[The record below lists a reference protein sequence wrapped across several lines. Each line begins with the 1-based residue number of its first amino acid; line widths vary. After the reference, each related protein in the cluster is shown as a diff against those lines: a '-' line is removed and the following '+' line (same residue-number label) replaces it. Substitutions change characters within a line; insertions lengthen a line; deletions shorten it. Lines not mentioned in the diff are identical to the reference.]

1 MGSGKSY
8 WAKFLAQHL
17 NYKYIDSDEE
27 VSKQENLSISKLFE
41 TKGQNYF
48 REIET
53 KWINEFNEDNSVVA
67 VGGGLPIFSN
77 NMELL
82 LKKGKV
88 FWIDETFEVVFE
100 RIKEDK
106 SRPLLTKTKKELEK
120 LYQERLAVYSKA
132 IKVSSPKSIEDFLNN
147 L

>member
-1 MGSGKSY
+1 
-8 WAKFLAQHL
+8 AKFLAQHL